1 MAEHKEAGAQRE
13 RWREAGDAQNREG
26 NGEVGTRRDEKG
38 ARKHD

>member
-13 RWREAGDAQNREG
+13 RWREAGDAQNRGGMEKRS
-26 NGEVGTRRDEKG
+26 GEEKG